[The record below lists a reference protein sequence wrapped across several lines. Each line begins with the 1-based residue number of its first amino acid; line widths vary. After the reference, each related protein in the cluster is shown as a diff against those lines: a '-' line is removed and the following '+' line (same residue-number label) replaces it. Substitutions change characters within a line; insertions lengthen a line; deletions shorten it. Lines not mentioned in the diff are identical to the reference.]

1 MYTNSYIRIWW
12 YPYKSNGVDL
22 GGGGNVW
29 WTAQNCGVKRKKR
42 IKRDGA
48 TDTRTNEYL

>member
-29 WTAQNCGVKRKKR
+29 WIAKLWSEAEKE
-42 IKRDGA
+42 D
-48 TDTRTNEYL
+48 